1 MAGAIEKL
9 IGADASLER
18 ATFGAPLATG
28 SAQNGKWY
36 KIVAKSGDTVFP
48 AGYIVGD
55 LIQGDALMTFSATNS
70 ASLATFE
77 SVADCSS
84 FSFDISSDE
93 IEVSVLLDSVKKYR
107 KGRSDMSGTISGIN
121 FISIM
126 KQSGSIL
133 NRFLR
138 VVSGDS
144 QSIIPAV
151 MNNVDNSAYYIR
163 ALLQDDVTT
172 VGESQVFLFGQVEL
186 FGYKLGADVGSAQ
199 TWESGCRFNGN
210 DPIVYIMEN
219 KAAT

>member
-9 IGADASLER
+9 IGADASLEK
-18 ATFGAPLATG
+18 ATFGAPLVTG
-28 SAQNGKWY
+28 SAQDGKWY

-55 LIQGDALMTFSATNS
+55 LVQGDSAMTFSATNS
-70 ASLATFE
+70 ASLATFAV
-77 SVADCSS
+77 VADCSS
-84 FSFDISSDE
+84 FTFSLSSDE
-93 IEVSVLLDSVKKYR
+93 IEVTVLTDGVKKYR
-107 KGRSDMSGTISGIN
+107 KGLIDISGDISGVN
-121 FISIM
+121 FITEM
-126 KQSGSIL
+126 QKPGSIL

-138 VVSGDS
+138 VVTGDS
-144 QSIIPAV
+144 QSVIPAI

-172 VGESQVFLFGQVEL
+172 VGETQVFLFGQVEL
-186 FGYKLGADVGSAQ
+186 LGYSLGAEMGSAQ
-199 TWESGCRFNGN
+199 TWQSGCRFNGN